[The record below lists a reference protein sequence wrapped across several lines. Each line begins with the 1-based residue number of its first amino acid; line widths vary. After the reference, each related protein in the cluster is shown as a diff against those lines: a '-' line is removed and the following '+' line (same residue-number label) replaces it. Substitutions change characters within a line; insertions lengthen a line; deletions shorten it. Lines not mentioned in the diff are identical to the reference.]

1 MKNKIFLI
9 VLFLAV
15 SFSFYSCEFGVP
27 DETNPDNADKV
38 KVSGQVV
45 ESITGNAIYN
55 ASVKITDGTTSVTT
69 RTNSDG
75 SYNAEILILEDKDLT
90 IVTFLE
96 GYSTDTTIVY
106 AAVGSTVNVPL
117 IKIRQSSGTGGTI
130 SGAASS
136 IQLVSQSATSIGVIE
151 SGSNETAQITFE
163 VLDSTGVAINTD
175 NAVVVN
181 FTFGAVPGGGEY
193 LYPASIQ
200 TNALG
205 RATVTLNTGTKAGVA
220 QIIAEVVLP
229 NRTIR
234 SEPVLLAIHGGF
246 PDPAHF
252 AVASDKL
259 NYPVLG
265 IIGEQIQFTAFA
277 GDKYSNPVRPGTS
290 VYFNSNSGIIEGSAQ
305 TDDLGRAQVTLLT
318 QPWPEDPV
326 FGPGFFTVEAT
337 TIDENNASISTSTVR
352 MLSGM
357 AAIHDVN
364 PGTFDIANGGSQD
377 FTFMVSDGNGNPLS
391 QGATITVSA
400 PEGDIKVSG
409 DVSFIFPDTQ
419 SSTFTTFSFN
429 AYDSK
434 PEENVQKRA
443 EIKITV
449 GGANGSTSYTIV
461 GTSR

>member
-1 MKNKIFLI
+1 MKNKILLFVVFLT
-9 VLFLAV
+9 V

-27 DETNPDNADKV
+27 GENNPDNTGNIKI
-38 KVSGQVV
+38 SGQVV
-45 ESITGNAIYN
+45 ESITGNAVYN
-55 ASVKITDGTTSVTT
+55 ASVKITDGDTSVTT

-75 SYNAEILILEDKDLT
+75 SYYAEILILADKELT
-90 IVTFLE
+90 IVTYLA
-96 GYSTDTTIVY
+96 GYSTDTTTVF
-106 AAVGSTVNVPL
+106 ATVGSTVSVPL
-117 IKIRQSSGTGGTI
+117 IKIKQSSGSGGTI

-136 IQLVSQSATSIGVIE
+136 IHLVSQSATSIGVIE

-163 VLDSTGVAINTD
+163 VLDSTGVAINVD

-252 AVASDKL
+252 AVASDAL
-259 NYPVLG
+259 NYPLYG

-290 VYFNSNSGIIEGSAQ
+290 VYFSSNSGIIAGSAQ
-305 TDDLGRAQVTLLT
+305 TDDLGRADVTLLT
-318 QPWPEDPV
+318 QPFPADPI

-337 TIDENNASISTSTVR
+337 TIDENNTSISTNTVR
-352 MLSGM
+352 MLSGL
-357 AAIHDVN
+357 ADIHDVN
-364 PGTFDIANGGSQD
+364 PGTIDIANGGSQE
-377 FTFMVSDGNGNPLS
+377 FTFIVSDGNGNPLS
-391 QGATITVSA
+391 KGATINVSA

-409 DVSFIFPDTQ
+409 NVSVILPDTQ
-419 SSTFTTFSFN
+419 SPSFTMFSFS
-429 AYDSK
+429 AYDSD
-434 PEENVQKRA
+434 PTVNNLKRA
-443 EIKITV
+443 EVKITV
-449 GGANGSTSYTIV
+449 SGPNGSTSYTII
-461 GTSR
+461 GTAR